1 MSERTK
7 AKHQSNGRDQAAGDS
22 SPVNPAAADDRAVYE
37 TPVLHS
43 GARWAAK
50 LKAKIIVNGTE
61 FDHAGEMSVDDRQ
74 LYHEAL
80 EAVFPAEIAVSAA
93 DARELGQRKLLRVIA
108 FTALARNCFALTR
121 RLFGLKAKQVKR
133 IS

>member
-1 MSERTK
+1 VSERAK
-7 AKHQSNGRDQAAGDS
+7 AKQQSNGRDQAAGDRFS
-22 SPVNPAAADDRAVYE
+22 VNATAADDRSVYE

-43 GARWAAK
+43 GARLAAK

-80 EAVFPAEIAVSAA
+80 EAVFPAGIAVSGAE
-93 DARELGQRKLLRVIA
+93 ARELGQRKLLWIML
-108 FTALARNCFALTR
+108 TALARNCFALTR
-121 RLFGLKAKQVKR
+121 RLLGLKGKQVET